1 MSATNYDTTARAI
14 VTPGGAP
21 LGESLLVP
29 GRLFADWLNT
39 ARGTTDTAQRQGIYT
54 RFQTYVVDTQAYTVP
69 LYVPRNSVAYG
80 STVHGVLTDPGSGTT
95 FSAYNVW
102 LEQ

>member
-1 MSATNYDTTARAI
+1 M
-14 VTPGGAP
+14 
-21 LGESLLVP
+21 
-29 GRLFADWLNT
+29 
-39 ARGTTDTAQRQGIYT
+39 
-54 RFQTYVVDTQAYTVP
+54 VDTQAYTVP